1 MEQDP
6 AGCRTHPA
14 DDGVAH
20 RRLAR
25 AVRPDHHRH
34 AARGDRQAQIVDRLE
49 TVEIDRD
56 IFELQHRRR
65 SGHALALPARPR
77 ANMSPS
83 LPGLN
88 PGSPSNSPTIPRP
101 SAVTEMMHRRPS
113 PESPRSGSA
122 VELLSLEK
130 LTSTVPP
137 APPMESYQPP

>member
-65 SGHALALPARPR
+65 SGHALALPARQR

-83 LPGLN
+83 LPGLTL
-88 PGSPSNSPTIPRP
+88 GSPSNSPTIPRG
-101 SAVTEMMHRRPS
+101 SAVTAMINSSPS
-113 PESPRSGSA
+113 ATRQSSGSA
-122 VELLSLEK
+122 DEILYLQ
-130 LTSTVPP
+130 TWTHN
-137 APPMESYQPP
+137 AP